1 MNASLTLI
9 REKST
14 MTSKSRIFVA
24 LLSCAWLLPVSPHED
39 ADALGKVTFP
49 TSCEPKVQALF
60 ERGVAQLHSFWFT
73 TAGKTFESVLEQD
86 STCAIAAWGIA
97 VNIAGNPLL
106 GPPGPKE
113 SQAALVAIERGK
125 AIGAKTQRERD
136 WIGAIEAYYRDYD
149 KVPPRQ
155 RVDAYLEA
163 MRQLALKYPD
173 DDEARIYYALALQ
186 VAALPSDKT
195 YANQLKS
202 AEILEGV
209 FAKYPQHPGAAHYL
223 IHAYDYPPLAEK
235 GLDAAN
241 KYAAIAPAAPHAR
254 HMPSHIYSMLGRW
267 DESIRSNLSSL
278 TVQPEYYHALD
289 FIVYARLQLGQ
300 YEKARSEIEAGLQL
314 AARKPPTITGYLNAV
329 AAMPARYA
337 IERADW
343 KAAAALPVTNLRW
356 DYAESITRFARGLG
370 LARSG
375 DLAGA
380 KSEIEAL
387 QGLQRDRAQAGD
399 AYWADRIDE
408 EIKAVTAWAA
418 MGAGDRPRAET
429 LMRAAADSEDA
440 SVKSVAMELRL
451 YPMRE
456 MLAELLLEEG
466 KADAALTEF
475 EASARENPNRY
486 RGLYGAARASEKAGK
501 RDAARDYY
509 RRLLALTEG
518 ADPGRAELK
527 QAREYLDGR

>member
-1 MNASLTLI
+1 MHCSFRICVAPALSAFLLT
-9 REKST
+9 
-14 MTSKSRIFVA
+14 A
-24 LLSCAWLLPVSPHED
+24 HAHD
-39 ADALGKVTFP
+39 AVDDVLGKVTFT
-49 TSCEPKVQALF
+49 TSCDPKVQSLF

-73 TAGKTFESVLEQD
+73 AAGKTFNSVLAED
-86 STCAIAAWGIA
+86 GACGMAAWGIA
-97 VNIAGNPLL
+97 MNFAGNPLL

-113 SQAALVAIERGK
+113 SQAALVAIDKGK

-136 WIGAIEAYYRDYD
+136 WIGAIDAYYRDYD
-149 KVPPRQ
+149 KVPARQ
-155 RVDAYLEA
+155 RVDSYLEA
-163 MRQLALKYPD
+163 MRMLTVAYPD
-173 DDEARIYYALALQ
+173 DVEASIYYALALQ
-186 VAALPSDKT
+186 VAAPPSDKT

-202 AEILEGV
+202 AAILERV

-235 GLDAAN
+235 GLDAAT

-267 DESIRSNLSSL
+267 DDSIRSNLSSL
-278 TVQPEYYHALD
+278 AVQPEYYHALD

-300 YEKARSEIEAGLQL
+300 LEKARAEIDEGLQL

-337 IERADW
+337 IERGDW
-343 KAAAALPVTNLRW
+343 KAAAALPVTSLRW
-356 DYAESITRFARGLG
+356 DYADSITRFARGLG
-370 LARSG
+370 CARGG
-375 DLAGA
+375 DQAGA

-387 QGLQRDRAQAGD
+387 QELRRERAKAGD
-399 AYWADRIDE
+399 TYWAARIDE
-408 EIKAVTAWAA
+408 EIQAVTAWAA
-418 MGAGDRPRAET
+418 MAAGDTRKAEA

-456 MLAELLLEEG
+456 MLAELLLEQG
-466 KADAALTEF
+466 NAGAALKEF
-475 EASARENPNRY
+475 ETSAQENPNRF

-501 RDAARDYY
+501 AEAARDYY
-509 RRLLALTEG
+509 RRLLALSAG
-518 ADPGRAELK
+518 ADDGRTELR
-527 QAREYLDGR
+527 QARDFVEKR